1 MSNTTPS
8 TPPVSSPLSGDAI
21 RLMNLVDD
29 VATTLRRVLALS
41 PILTPDERK
50 RVAEYLKNS
59 SPNADNVLAALS
71 AK

>member
-8 TPPVSSPLSGDAI
+8 TPPRATPLSGEAI

-29 VATTLRRVLALS
+29 VATTLRRVLALA
-41 PILTPDERK
+41 PTLTADERK
-50 RVAEYLKNS
+50 RVSEYLKNS
-59 SPNADNVLAALS
+59 QPSVDNVMAALS